1 MSYPIKIHHQATNI
15 KEGGTGTKWN
25 IPPPQKKNPKPNR
38 QMEYIWQL
46 IGTPIWNLMYNIVNS
61 KDNQGEDSL
70 VNSVG
75 KISLLHKEE

>member
-25 IPPPQKKNPKPNR
+25 IPPPKKKNPKPNR

-61 KDNQGEDSL
+61 KDN
-70 VNSVG
+70 
-75 KISLLHKEE
+75 